1 MQLFYG
7 VPEDIEKWMN
17 LITEVRWNFPGLEA
31 QEKLNE
37 HKTTVLKFMNKR
49 QAVCVK
55 EESEI
60 AGVILFSRAHNII
73 CCLAVA
79 PQYRRRGVATMLMDE
94 ALANLDR
101 TKEISVYTFRAD
113 DEKGIAPRTLYEKF
127 GFVADE
133 LIEEFD
139 YPNQKFV
146 LFPVGAERKA
156 RQMSINSMVREISHI
171 LADRDPTIYLYG
183 SSVLNDFRLG
193 WSDIDILVLTQKQ
206 ISKLQ
211 ANLLVNLRQTM
222 LAKQP
227 DNLYYRSFEG
237 GMLTMSAFLANA
249 DDRVVY
255 WGTNGEKI
263 TDRYL
268 LDSFGKAELIENSV
282 LLHGKDIRKELKYPD
297 LHELYADV
305 NRHYKTIRK
314 YAQSTGRNIYSFGWL
329 LDISRCIYTLRT
341 VKIISKTKAAEW
353 ALQNNL
359 CPDVRA
365 LTTALN
371 VRRCPLKYRYDK
383 DTFDYT
389 ETLGE
394 VVQRFADVLEKELKA
409 IE

>member
-1 MQLFYG
+1 MRLFYG
-7 VPEDIEKWMN
+7 ISEDIEKWMD
-17 LITEVRWNFPGLEA
+17 LITEVRWTFPGLET

-55 EESEI
+55 KESEI
-60 AGVILFSRAHNII
+60 VGVILFSRKYNMI

-101 TKEISVYTFRAD
+101 TKEITVSTFRAD
-113 DEKGIAPRTLYEKF
+113 DVKGIAPRTLYEKF

-146 LFPVGAERKA
+146 LFPAGAERKA
-156 RQMSINSMVREISHI
+156 RQMSINSMVLEISHI
-171 LADRDPTIYLYG
+171 LADCDPTIYLYG
-183 SSVLNDFRLG
+183 SSALNDFRLG
-193 WSDIDILVLTQKQ
+193 WSDIDILVLTDKQ
-206 ISKLQ
+206 ISESQ

-222 LAKQP
+222 LANEP
-227 DNLYYRSFEG
+227 DNPYYHSFEG
-237 GMLTMSAFLANA
+237 GMLTISAFLANA

-255 WGTNGEKI
+255 WGTSGEQI

-268 LDSFGKAELIENSV
+268 LDSFCN
-282 LLHGKDIRKELKYPD
+282 
-297 LHELYADV
+297 ADV
-305 NRHYKTIRK
+305 NRQYKTIIK
-314 YAQSTGRNIYSFGWL
+314 YAQSTGRNFYSFGWL

-341 VKIISKTKAAEW
+341 GRIISKTKAAEW

-359 CPDVRA
+359 CPDVHA

-371 VRRCPLKYRYDK
+371 VRRSPLKYQDDK
-383 DTFDYT
+383 DTFDYA

-394 VVQRFADVLEKELKA
+394 PVQRFADVLEKELKA
-409 IE
+409 PKILNSLFF